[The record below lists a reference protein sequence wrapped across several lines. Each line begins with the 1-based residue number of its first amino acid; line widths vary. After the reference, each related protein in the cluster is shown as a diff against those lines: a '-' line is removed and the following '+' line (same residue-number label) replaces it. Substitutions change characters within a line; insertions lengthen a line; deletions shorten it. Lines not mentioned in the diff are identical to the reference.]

1 MSSPHPTLLELTSP
15 HLTSPRT
22 LHYLIWYLTSPH
34 LTYTMSGAPRYSG
47 EGDMFE
53 GGGLMEGLE
62 VVRTPLLSD
71 PPEEPTR
78 PDSVDADALW
88 ALLLRTLARDPAAR
102 PTFGAVAREVG
113 EIRQAAAGRRMAG
126 GVGRQA
132 GGLRTE
138 QRTWAAGGPAAAL
151 T

>member
-1 MSSPHPTLLELTSP
+1 
-15 HLTSPRT
+15 
-22 LHYLIWYLTSPH
+22 
-34 LTYTMSGAPRYSG
+34 
-47 EGDMFE
+47 
-53 GGGLMEGLE
+53 MEGLE

-113 EIRQAAAGRRMAG
+113 EIRQAAAGSDLASW
-126 GVGRQA
+126 
-132 GGLRTE
+132 L
-138 QRTWAAGGPAAAL
+138 
-151 T
+151 